1 MLLPMKCAF
10 FPGGRPEGALGG
22 ALQVNPT
29 KATLSPPHL
38 GQPRD
43 AVPMQRE
50 HRCVPNPYCP
60 PYRVNMHTA
69 NTPKH
74 NAHHITA
81 KRGLKSSF
89 AGVLW

>member
-10 FPGGRPEGALGG
+10 FPGGRSGGALGG

-29 KATLSPPHL
+29 KATLSPPHPCH
-38 GQPRD
+38 PRD
-43 AVPMQRE
+43 AVPMQRA
-50 HRCVPNPYCP
+50 HRHVPNPYCL

-74 NAHHITA
+74 DAHHISA
-81 KRGLKSSF
+81 KR
-89 AGVLW
+89 